1 MVDRIEFIDYNLYRK
16 KEREVNKMT
25 KMEITK
31 KIENLNNR
39 EFMIMMSDRLT
50 REDWDMLAEIKKERE
65 ELQKKLN

>member
-16 KEREVNKMT
+16 KEREVKKMT

-31 KIENLNNR
+31 KIETLNER
-39 EFMIMMSDRLT
+39 EFFIMMGDRLT

-65 ELQKKLN
+65 ELQKKLH

>member
-1 MVDRIEFIDYNLYRK
+1 
-16 KEREVNKMT
+16 MT

>member
-1 MVDRIEFIDYNLYRK
+1 
-16 KEREVNKMT
+16 MT

-50 REDWDMLAEIKKERE
+50 REDWDMLAEIKKERA
-65 ELQKKLN
+65 ELEKKLN

>member
-1 MVDRIEFIDYNLYRK
+1 
-16 KEREVNKMT
+16 MT

-31 KIENLNNR
+31 KIETLNER

-65 ELQKKLN
+65 ELQKKLH